1 MRNKILYPINH
12 LLENSTPIPSKK
24 WQCVDIPEGNYLI
37 SVDNIFLKDI
47 SLEEIL
53 SAKVDLPWAE
63 DHFLERI
70 NGQPINPGEQY
81 KNWPY
86 YKALDNDALFRS
98 SGKFSHNYMERY
110 WCKGFKGIRFN
121 YGDLNDVIKRLN
133 LDNYTRQA
141 YLSVWHPEDQ
151 FNHGERVPCTIG
163 YWFYF
168 QNNQLNLT
176 YHIRSCDAVRHYF
189 NDLYMTFRLL
199 QYVSNEI
206 KKECGIMNIW
216 IGNFHCFVSD
226 QYELKK
232 RLKCAE

>member
-1 MRNKILYPINH
+1 MKNKIFEPIKE
-12 LLENSTPIPSKK
+12 LLENHKPIPSKK

-37 SVDNIFLKDI
+37 SVDNVFLKDI
-47 SLEEIL
+47 SFEEITNT
-53 SAKVDLPWAE
+53 KVDLPWAE
-63 DHFLERI
+63 DHFLERV
-70 NGQPINPGEQY
+70 NGKPINPGEQY

-86 YKALDNDALFRS
+86 YKALDNDLLFRS
-98 SGKFSHNYMERY
+98 NGKFSHNYMERY

-121 YGDLNDVIKRLN
+121 YGDLNDVIERLSI
-133 LDNYTRQA
+133 DNYTRQA

-168 QNNQLNLT
+168 KEGRLNLT
-176 YHIRSCDAVRHYF
+176 YHIRSCDAVRHYL

-199 QYVSNEI
+199 QYVSNKI
-206 KKECGIMNIW
+206 KKECGKMNIW

-232 RLKCAE
+232 RLKCVE